1 MLHCVYVC
9 MYVNQYQRA
18 KKMST
23 MVDQEKA
30 GEEVGEGREEKDQ
43 EGG

>member
-1 MLHCVYVC
+1 MYVC
-9 MYVNQYQRA
+9 MLTNIKGL